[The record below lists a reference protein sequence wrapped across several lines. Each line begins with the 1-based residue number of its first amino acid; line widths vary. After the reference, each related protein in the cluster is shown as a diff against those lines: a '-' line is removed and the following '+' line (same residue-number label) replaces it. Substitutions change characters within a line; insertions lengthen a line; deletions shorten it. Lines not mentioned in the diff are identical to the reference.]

1 MRVECPP
8 NVKIVEVPCTGRVD
22 ILHLLRTFEKGA
34 DGVFVIGCLEGE
46 CHFLEGNLWAKKRVK
61 YVKDILKSLGIE
73 EERIDMYNLSAAMGQ
88 QFAEMVAEVTERIKK
103 LGPSPVKNSQESKVN
118 RPAG

>member
-8 NVKIVEVPCTGRVD
+8 NVKVVEVPCTGRVD
-22 ILHLLRTFEKGA
+22 IIHILNAFEKGA

-46 CHFLEGNLWAKKRVK
+46 CHFLEGNLRAKKRVA
-61 YVKDILKSLGIE
+61 YVKGILKSLGME

-88 QFAEMVAEVTERIKK
+88 RFAEIVKEVTEKVKK
-103 LGPSPVKNSQESKVN
+103 LGPSPVKVGK
-118 RPAG
+118 